1 VREIIFTDRHH
12 NVNRSIGDDTRW
24 DFLPKSLNRINGN
37 WIASQYHLNK
47 PPTHLRSNTVFGDPY
62 AVEEIKIGM
71 NRRPS

>member
-1 VREIIFTDRHH
+1 VREIISTDRHH
-12 NVNRSIGDDTRW
+12 DVNRSIGD
-24 DFLPKSLNRINGN
+24 DFLPKSLNR
-37 WIASQYHLNK
+37 IASQYHLNK